1 MSMTRPAGEEKPSP
15 KPAREPVKF
24 TVTILPM
31 TQQQKV
37 QGCRNLINAVL
48 RRQQGGADHAAD

>member
-1 MSMTRPAGEEKPSP
+1 MSMTRPAGEKKPSP
-15 KPAREPVKF
+15 RSAREPMKF
-24 TVTILPM
+24 TVTVLPM

-48 RRQQGGADHAAD
+48 RRQQQEASDAAD

>member
-1 MSMTRPAGEEKPSP
+1 MGSIQEKTPR
-15 KPAREPVKF
+15 KKAREPVKF

-37 QGCRNLINAVL
+37 QACRNLINAVL
-48 RRQQGGADHAAD
+48 RRQQEGADHAAD